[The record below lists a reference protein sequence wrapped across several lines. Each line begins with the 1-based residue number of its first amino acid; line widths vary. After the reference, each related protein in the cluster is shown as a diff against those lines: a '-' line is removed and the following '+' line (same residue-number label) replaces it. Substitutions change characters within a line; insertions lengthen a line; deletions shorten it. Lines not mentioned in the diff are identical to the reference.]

1 MTIVPVSRHHHEPMS
16 HERRVF
22 VDDLISSG
30 CEISPKDKDLHH
42 LERVLRLKVGDA
54 VTVVDGNQ
62 RSYRATVSQNG
73 PLKLCIHGPLKSDC
87 REASD
92 LTAQC
97 PISRIICGLPKGPA
111 SDAIVEGAT
120 ECGVANI
127 TFWQAARSIP
137 TDGENRLR
145 RWGQIAESA
154 AKQSGQ
160 LFVPKVT
167 WEPTL
172 TSALRDLP
180 PLHSS
185 RFLCSLSDDASPL
198 ATLPRS
204 EHPDWVVA
212 FGPEGD
218 MTLEEDLTLRSQG
231 FIPVTLGSSRLRC
244 QTAVISAIAGAYALW
259 LGRHQKGKVEGSIS

>member
-1 MTIVPVSRHHHEPMS
+1 MS

-22 VDDLISSG
+22 VDDFISSG
-30 CEISPKDKDLHH
+30 WEISQKEKDLRH

-62 RSYRATVSQNG
+62 RAYRATVSQNG
-73 PLKLCIHGPLKSDC
+73 PIKLRIHGPLKGDC
-87 REASD
+87 HEGGH

-97 PISRIICGLPKGPA
+97 PITRILCGLPKGPA

-127 TFWQAARSIP
+127 TFWQAGRSIP

-172 TSALRDLP
+172 ASALRDLP
-180 PLHSS
+180 TLHSS

-198 ATLPRS
+198 AALPRS
-204 EHPDWVVA
+204 ERPDWVVA

-218 MTLEEDLTLRSQG
+218 MTPDEELTFRSQG

-259 LGRHQKGKVEGSIS
+259 LGRHQQGKVEGSTS